1 MENNLSSIFGQID
14 DPRRSLGRL
23 HEMEDILII
32 GILAIICGAETWNN
46 IQEYGEAKED
56 FLTKFLK
63 LTNGIPSHDTFNRV
77 FSSIDPL
84 EFEGCF
90 VQWVHGMIK
99 VFKGD
104 IISIDGKTIRGGKS
118 AGNKSPFHI
127 VSAWSSKNNVT
138 LGQVMTHQKSN
149 EITAIPEL
157 LELLVLED
165 TVVTIDAM
173 GCQKE
178 IASCIISKGAD
189 YILAVKNNQKH
200 LYEDL
205 QYSLKNQ
212 VDMLVDQT
220 IDVGHGRIEKRI
232 CSISKDLT
240 NIESK
245 AQWEELKTIIKVE
258 STRTFKNS
266 TKQPETAI
274 RYYISSLIATPSEFQ
289 KAIRSHWEIENK
301 LHWTLDVAFGE
312 DASRKRAGYS
322 ARNFATLNKIALNLL
337 KNETSLKV
345 GVKGRRL
352 KAGWDNSYLIKVLNL

>member
-1 MENNLSSIFGQID
+1 MGCTI
-14 DPRRSLGRL
+14 
-23 HEMEDILII
+23 DILLI
-32 GILAIICGAETWNN
+32 GILAIISGAETWNN
-46 IQEYGEAKED
+46 IEEYGEAKEE

-63 LTNGIPSHDTFNRV
+63 LTNGVPSHDTFNRV
-77 FSSIDPL
+77 FASIDPL
-84 EFEGCF
+84 ELEGCF
-90 VQWVHGMIK
+90 VQWVKGMIK

-104 IISIDGKTIRGGKS
+104 IISIDGKTIRRGKS

-138 LGQVMTHQKSN
+138 LGQVMTQQKSN

-178 IASCIISKGAD
+178 IASCILGKDAD

-200 LYEDL
+200 LYEDI
-205 QYSLKNQ
+205 QYSLNNE

-232 CSISKDLT
+232 CSISEDLT
-240 NIESK
+240 NIESRE
-245 AQWEELKTIIKVE
+245 QWEELKTIIKVV

-266 TKQPETAI
+266 TKPTETAV
-274 RYYISSLIATPSEFQ
+274 RYYISSLRATPSEFH

-312 DASRKRAGYS
+312 DASRKRTGYS

-352 KAGWDNSYLIKVLNL
+352 KAGWDDNYLIKVLNL